1 LNEVYDTSI
10 FKTGRPARYRRSWP
24 RLPCSRSGSPRSGL
38 SRSDFVVCWACS
50 VAWRWKSSTQP

>member
-1 LNEVYDTSI
+1 LNEVDDTSI

-38 SRSDFVVCWACS
+38 SRSDLVLWHPAVVVERPLYVGSW
-50 VAWRWKSSTQP
+50 